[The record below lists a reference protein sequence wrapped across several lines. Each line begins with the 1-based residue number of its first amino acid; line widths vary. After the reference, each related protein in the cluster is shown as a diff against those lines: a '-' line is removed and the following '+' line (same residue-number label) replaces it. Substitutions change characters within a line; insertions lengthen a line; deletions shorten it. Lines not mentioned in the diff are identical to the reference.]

1 MKGVIGSR
9 SCTQVIQVKSS
20 YKMSSNDREFC
31 HTVPVKNV
39 LCYYHIYQCH
49 TFDLYIYIYICAP
62 DNNFVGYKHTPF
74 P

>member
-31 HTVPVKNV
+31 YTVTVKNV
-39 LCYYHIYQCH
+39 HCYYHNH
-49 TFDLYIYIYICAP
+49 TVHIFFDSIINRYIYIYAT
-62 DNNFVGYKHTPF
+62 DNNFVG
-74 P
+74 